1 MGCWLLG
8 KIHKAKETGDSPRKE
23 REAYEALCS
32 YLLRRR
38 KRQNHCR
45 RRLAARMAGYGKRCC
60 SFSFLRAA
68 KPGRSIVL
76 RPAQFQIL
84 RSEKPFPF
92 TFQMDEAQK
101 QELREIH
108 NGLLRQ
114 ALEQCRR
121 EAFGL
126 AVLDEAFAALQ
137 ENLLDEALLQ
147 KFLSELRGRMEIVLT
162 GRTPPKAY
170 LDLADYVTEM
180 TLRKHPYGQGLEAR
194 RGVEY

>member
-1 MGCWLLG
+1 
-8 KIHKAKETGDSPRKE
+8 
-23 REAYEALCS
+23 
-32 YLLRRR
+32 
-38 KRQNHCR
+38 
-45 RRLAARMAGYGKRCC
+45 MAGYGKKVL
-60 SFSFLRAA
+60 FVQFFKGGETGEINLFLGL
-68 KPGRSIVL
+68 P
-76 RPAQFQIL
+76 QFQIL

-114 ALEQCRR
+114 ALEQCGGKR
-121 EAFGL
+121 L
-126 AVLDEAFAALQ
+126 AWRFSMAAFAALQ

-180 TLRKHPYGQGLEAR
+180 TLRKTYPYGQGLESPGREWNIERLKDFQKRGAAR
-194 RGVEY
+194 AFSIYRLKRWSVF

>member
-1 MGCWLLG
+1 
-8 KIHKAKETGDSPRKE
+8 
-23 REAYEALCS
+23 
-32 YLLRRR
+32 
-38 KRQNHCR
+38 
-45 RRLAARMAGYGKRCC
+45 MAGYGKKVL
-60 SFSFLRAA
+60 FVQFFKGGETGEINLFLGL
-68 KPGRSIVL
+68 P
-76 RPAQFQIL
+76 QFQIL

-194 RGVEY
+194 QGGEY

>member
-1 MGCWLLG
+1 
-8 KIHKAKETGDSPRKE
+8 
-23 REAYEALCS
+23 
-32 YLLRRR
+32 
-38 KRQNHCR
+38 
-45 RRLAARMAGYGKRCC
+45 MAGYGKKVL
-60 SFSFLRAA
+60 FVQFFKGGETGEINLFLGL
-68 KPGRSIVL
+68 P
-76 RPAQFQIL
+76 QFQIL

-92 TFQMDEAQK
+92 TFQMGEAQK

-162 GRTPPKAY
+162 GRMPPKAY

>member
-1 MGCWLLG
+1 MKHCVHIYCGDG
-8 KIHKAKETGDSPRKE
+8 KGKTTAAAG
-23 REAYEALCS
+23 
-32 YLLRRR
+32 
-38 KRQNHCR
+38 
-45 RRLAARMAGYGKRCC
+45 LAARMAGYGKKVL
-60 SFSFLRAA
+60 FVQFFKGGETGEINLFLGL
-68 KPGRSIVL
+68 P
-76 RPAQFQIL
+76 QFQIL

-92 TFQMDEAQK
+92 TFQMGEAQK

-114 ALEQCRR
+114 ALEQCRS
-121 EAFGL
+121 
-126 AVLDEAFAALQ
+126 
-137 ENLLDEALLQ
+137 EALLQ

>member
-1 MGCWLLG
+1 M
-8 KIHKAKETGDSPRKE
+8 
-23 REAYEALCS
+23 CS

-45 RRLAARMAGYGKRCC
+45 RRLGGPDGWLWEKVL
-60 SFSFLRAA
+60 FVQFFKGGETGEINLFLGL
-68 KPGRSIVL
+68 P
-76 RPAQFQIL
+76 QFQIL

-126 AVLDEAFAALQ
+126 AVLDEAFRGASG
-137 ENLLDEALLQ
+137 
-147 KFLSELRGRMEIVLT
+147 KFAG
-162 GRTPPKAY
+162 
-170 LDLADYVTEM
+170 
-180 TLRKHPYGQGLEAR
+180 
-194 RGVEY
+194 